1 MEQGFLFVWVLV
13 DLEMTKQLKLLLVI
27 GGYIYSQGIS
37 GIDSL
42 SIISEDWCHDLPRAV
57 YSKLK
62 RVNVSSEWF
71 EVYRLDNDV
80 FAIYEP
86 HQWQEVI
93 SYLILGREKA
103 LLFDTGNGIGKIS
116 EIVNQLTI
124 LPVVVLNSHTHFDH
138 IGGNAEFRDILA
150 MDTEYTRNNV
160 AGYSNELV
168 REEISEEAICGSLPS
183 EINSATYYTP
193 SFTVKTF
200 IKDGYKIDLGG
211 RILEVLSTP
220 GHTPDAIS
228 LLDINLGLLWVGDIY
243 YEGPIWLFVPET
255 DLDEFYNS
263 VNRLCN
269 IVPRLST
276 LYPAHNSPIA
286 QPQSL
291 YALKKALIN
300 VQNSTIAG
308 KAISSGRVEYF
319 FQGFSLIIR

>member
-1 MEQGFLFVWVLV
+1 LFVTVRV
-13 DLEMTKQLKLLLVI
+13 DLEMTKRLKLLLVVA
-27 GGYIYSQGIS
+27 GYIYSQGTS

-42 SIISEDWCHDLPRAV
+42 SIISEGWCHDLPRTIYAN
-57 YSKLK
+57 LE
-62 RVNVSSEWF
+62 RVNVSNKWF

-86 HQWQEVI
+86 QQWQEVI

-116 EIVNQLTI
+116 EVVNELTI

-138 IGGNAEFRDILA
+138 IGGNSEFRDILA
-150 MDTEYTRNNV
+150 MDTDYTRNNV
-160 AGYSNELV
+160 DGYSNELV
-168 REEISEEAICGSLPS
+168 REEISEDALCGSLPA
-183 EINSATYYTP
+183 EINPATYYTP
-193 SFTVKTF
+193 SFIVKTF
-200 IKDGYKIDLGG
+200 IRDGYKIDLGG

-228 LLDINLGLLWVGDIY
+228 LLDLDLGLLWVGDIY

-255 DLDEFYNS
+255 DLDELYNS
-263 VNRLCN
+263 VKRLCN
-269 IVPRLST
+269 MVPHLAT
-276 LYPAHNSPIA
+276 LHPAHNSPIA

-300 VQNSTIAG
+300 VQNGTISG
-308 KAISSGRVEYF
+308 KVISGGRLEYI
-319 FQGFSLIIR
+319 FQEFSLIIK

>member
-1 MEQGFLFVWVLV
+1 MLV
-13 DLEMTKQLKLLLVI
+13 ELEMTKRLKLLLVI
-27 GGYIYSQGIS
+27 AGYIYSQGTS

-42 SIISEDWCHDLPRAV
+42 SIISEDWCHDLPRVV
-57 YSKLK
+57 YANLK
-62 RVNVSSEWF
+62 RVNVSNNWF

-150 MDTEYTRNNV
+150 MDTDYTRNNV

-168 REEISEEAICGSLPS
+168 REEVSEEAICGSLPA
-183 EINSATYYTP
+183 EINPETYYTQP
-193 SFTVKTF
+193 FTVKTF

-228 LLDINLGLLWVGDIY
+228 LLDLDLGLLWVGDIY
-243 YEGPIWLFVPET
+243 YKGPIWLFVPET
-255 DLDEFYNS
+255 NLDEFYNS

-269 IVPRLST
+269 IVPYLST
-276 LYPAHNSPIA
+276 LYTAHNSPIA

-291 YALKKALIN
+291 YALRKALIN
-300 VQNSTIAG
+300 VQNGTNSG
-308 KAISSGRVEYF
+308 KAISGGRVEYF
-319 FQGFSLIIR
+319 FQGFSLIIK

>member
-1 MEQGFLFVWVLV
+1 
-13 DLEMTKQLKLLLVI
+13 MTKRLKLLLVI
-27 GGYIYSQGIS
+27 TGYIYSQGTS

-57 YSKLK
+57 YANLK
-62 RVNVSSEWF
+62 RVNVSNKWF

-150 MDTEYTRNNV
+150 MDTDYTRNNV

-168 REEISEEAICGSLPS
+168 REEVSEEAICGSLPA
-183 EINSATYYTP
+183 EINPATYYTP

-228 LLDINLGLLWVGDIY
+228 LLDLELGLLWVGDIY

-255 DLDEFYNS
+255 DLDVFYNS
-263 VNRLCN
+263 VKRLCN
-269 IVPRLST
+269 IVPHLNT
-276 LYPAHNSPIA
+276 LYPAHNSPIV

-291 YALKKALIN
+291 YALKNALIN
-300 VQNSTIAG
+300 VQNGTNSG
-308 KAISSGRVEYF
+308 KVISGGRVEYF
-319 FQGFSLIIR
+319 FQGFSLIIK

>member
-1 MEQGFLFVWVLV
+1 M
-13 DLEMTKQLKLLLVI
+13 
-27 GGYIYSQGIS
+27 
-37 GIDSL
+37 
-42 SIISEDWCHDLPRAV
+42 
-57 YSKLK
+57 
-62 RVNVSSEWF
+62 
-71 EVYRLDNDV
+71 
-80 FAIYEP
+80 
-86 HQWQEVI
+86 
-93 SYLILGREKA
+93 ILGREKA

-150 MDTEYTRNNV
+150 MDTDYTRNNV

-168 REEISEEAICGSLPS
+168 GEEVSEEAICGSLPA
-183 EINSATYYTP
+183 EINPATYYTP

-228 LLDINLGLLWVGDIY
+228 LLDLDLGLLWVGDIY

-255 DLDEFYNS
+255 DLDMFYNS
-263 VNRLCN
+263 VKRLCN
-269 IVPRLST
+269 IVPHLNT

-291 YALKKALIN
+291 YALKNALIN
-300 VQNSTIAG
+300 VQNGTNSG
-308 KAISSGRVEYF
+308 KVISGGRVEYF
-319 FQGFSLIIR
+319 FQGFSLIIK

>member
-1 MEQGFLFVWVLV
+1 MINQLRLLFII
-13 DLEMTKQLKLLLVI
+13 I
-27 GGYIYSQGIS
+27 GNIYSQGTS

-42 SIISEDWCHDLPRAV
+42 SIISDSWCKDLPRAIYTGLERVPVSNDWFLV
-57 YSKLK
+57 YKL
-62 RVNVSSEWF
+62 E
-71 EVYRLDNDV
+71 NDV
-80 FAIYEP
+80 FAIHEP
-86 HQWQEVI
+86 RQWQEVI
-93 SYLILGREKA
+93 SYLILGSEKA
-103 LLFDTGNGIGKIS
+103 LLFDSGNGIGEIS
-116 EIVNQLTI
+116 EIVNELTS
-124 LPVVVLNSHTHFDH
+124 LPVLVLNSHTHFDH

-308 KAISSGRVEYF
+308 KAISGGRVEYF

>member
-1 MEQGFLFVWVLV
+1 MLV
-13 DLEMTKQLKLLLVI
+13 ELEMTKRLKLLLVI
-27 GGYIYSQGIS
+27 AGYIYSQGTS

-57 YSKLK
+57 YANLK
-62 RVNVSSEWF
+62 RVNVSNKWF

-116 EIVNQLTI
+116 AVVNELTS
-124 LPVVVLNSHTHFDH
+124 LPVFVLNSHTHFDH
-138 IGGNAEFRDILA
+138 IGGNAEFSDILA
-150 MDTEYTRNNV
+150 MDTDYTRNNSG
-160 AGYSNELV
+160 GYSNELV
-168 REEISEEAICGSLPS
+168 WEEVSEEALCGALPDG
-183 EINSATYYTP
+183 INPATYHTP
-193 SFTVKTF
+193 SFKVNKF
-200 IKDGYKIDLGG
+200 ITDGYKIDLGG

-228 LLDINLGLLWVGDIY
+228 LLDLDLGLLWVGDIY

-255 DLDEFYNS
+255 DLDVFYNS
-263 VNRLCN
+263 VKRLCN
-269 IVPRLST
+269 IVPHLRT
-276 LYPAHNSPIA
+276 LYTAHNSPIA

-300 VQNSTIAG
+300 VQNGTIAG
-308 KAISSGRVEYF
+308 KAISGGRVEYF
-319 FQGFSLIIR
+319 FQGFSLIIK

>member
-27 GGYIYSQGIS
+27 GGYIYSQGTS

-42 SIISEDWCHDLPRAV
+42 SIISEGWCHDLPRAV

-62 RVNVSSEWF
+62 RVNVSNEWF
-71 EVYRLDNDV
+71 EVYRLDNNV

-150 MDTEYTRNNV
+150 MDTDYTRNNV

-168 REEISEEAICGSLPS
+168 QEEVSEEAICGSLPA
-183 EINSATYYTP
+183 EINPATYYTP

-228 LLDINLGLLWVGDIY
+228 LLDLDLGLLWVGDIY

-255 DLDEFYNS
+255 DLDVFYNS
-263 VNRLCN
+263 VKRLCN
-269 IVPRLST
+269 IVPHLNT
-276 LYPAHNSPIA
+276 LYPAHNTPIA

-291 YALKKALIN
+291 YALKKALID
-300 VQNSTIAG
+300 VQNGTNPG
-308 KAISSGRVEYF
+308 KAISGGRVEYI
-319 FQGFSLIIR
+319 FQGFSLIIK

>member
-1 MEQGFLFVWVLV
+1 MRV
-13 DLEMTKQLKLLLVI
+13 DLEMTKRFKLLLVVA
-27 GGYIYSQGIS
+27 GYIYSQGTS

-42 SIISEDWCHDLPRAV
+42 SIISEGWCHDLPRTIYAN
-57 YSKLK
+57 LE
-62 RVNVSSEWF
+62 RVNVSNKWF

-86 HQWQEVI
+86 QQWQEVI

-116 EIVNQLTI
+116 EVVNELTI

-138 IGGNAEFRDILA
+138 IGGNSEFRDILA
-150 MDTEYTRNNV
+150 MDTGYTRNNV
-160 AGYSNELV
+160 DGYSNELV
-168 REEISEEAICGSLPS
+168 REEISEEALCGSLPA
-183 EINSATYYTP
+183 EINPATYYTP
-193 SFTVKTF
+193 SFIVKTF
-200 IKDGYKIDLGG
+200 IRDGYKIDLGG

-228 LLDINLGLLWVGDIY
+228 LLDLDLGLLWVGDIY

-255 DLDEFYNS
+255 DLDVFYNS
-263 VNRLCN
+263 VKRLCN
-269 IVPRLST
+269 MVPHLTT
-276 LYPAHNSPIA
+276 LHPAHNSPIA

-300 VQNSTIAG
+300 VQNGTISG
-308 KAISSGRVEYF
+308 KVISGGRLEYI
-319 FQGFSLIIR
+319 FQEFSLIIK